1 MEKNI
6 IQRLIDAGII
16 TKNDIDEYNKQNATG
31 LIKQQVEEHKVKK
44 TKQRFS
50 KIKDGVLIKF
60 DERDL
65 VDGKYVVPSDV
76 TEIAEKAFYWSK
88 IKEVVI
94 HDGIKQIKYATF
106 AQCENLKSVILP
118 GSVEEIHMDAFVGCG
133 LTHINLPKILKII
146 CNNAFY
152 GTELEEIK
160 FPDSVEQIGCD
171 AFNSNK
177 NLTKIYLPSSLKIVR
192 QGAFANCTRLQEV
205 VIPEGVQSIREGA
218 FINCINL
225 ERVYLPQS
233 LNGIDRNAFA
243 CCSKLININA
253 NWLDMETNWP
263 SNIRYLE
270 WSAFSNTPIEKVARE
285 FARKNKIVQY
295 PGQTFDE
302 PKTK

>member
-6 IQRLIDAGII
+6 IQKLIDAGII
-16 TKNDIDEYNKQNATG
+16 TEQDIDDYNRQKATGVIANRVKTNKQQAN
-31 LIKQQVEEHKVKK
+31 H
-44 TKQRFS
+44 S
-50 KIKDGVLIKF
+50 KIKDGVLVKF

-88 IKEVVI
+88 IKEVII

-106 AQCENLKSVILP
+106 AQCENLESVILP
-118 GSVEEIHMDAFVGCG
+118 DSVEEIHMDAFVGCEFE
-133 LTHINLPKILKII
+133 HIDLPKNLKII

-152 GTELEEIK
+152 GTKLKEIE

-177 NLTKIYLPSSLKIVR
+177 QLTKISLPSSLKIVR

-205 VIPEGVQSIREGA
+205 VIPEGVESIREGA

-233 LNGIDRNAFA
+233 LKAIDRNAFT
-243 CCSKLININA
+243 CCSKLNINA

-263 SNIRYLE
+263 SNIRYLD

-285 FARKNKIVQY
+285 FARKNKIAQY
-295 PGQTFDE
+295 PGQVFEDS
-302 PKTK
+302 KTK